1 MVFDEKLLTELQIK
15 GVFAANSVLLKNFI
29 TGDNDP
35 GRDSAGAS
43 LAVAFSIPTTSI
55 SIN

>member
-35 GRDSAGAS
+35 VLLKKWTLRKSGENDGT
-43 LAVAFSIPTTSI
+43 VI
-55 SIN
+55 